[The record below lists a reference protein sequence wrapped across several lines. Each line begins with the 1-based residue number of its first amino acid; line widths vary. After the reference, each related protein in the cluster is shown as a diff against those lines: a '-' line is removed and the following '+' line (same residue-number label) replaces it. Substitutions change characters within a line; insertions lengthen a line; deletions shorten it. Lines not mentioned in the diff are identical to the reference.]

1 MVLGYY
7 FNFKCE
13 KKDKTNSFFEM
24 NDLKKPA
31 LTFGLESLNKGGLPS
46 THPAGAYSSFRKIN

>member
-46 THPAGAYSSFRKIN
+46 THPA

>member
-31 LTFGLESLNKGGLPS
+31 LAFGLESLNN
-46 THPAGAYSSFRKIN
+46 PAPIQQELIPVFGRLTK